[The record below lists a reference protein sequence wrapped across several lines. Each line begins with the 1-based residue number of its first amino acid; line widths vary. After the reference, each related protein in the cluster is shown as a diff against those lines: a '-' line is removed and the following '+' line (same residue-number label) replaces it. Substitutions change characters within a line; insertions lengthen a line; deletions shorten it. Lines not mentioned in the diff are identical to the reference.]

1 MDLACL
7 VRICRLQEL
16 SYALGQQLLVNR
28 AHGVEMGPASA
39 SAAGCSTVSV
49 GCHLGPSYMVAC
61 QRRELGAVWP
71 ERTVRNASTAQRVDH
86 IVFGEAYVGQL
97 WDRVRLRDRQAH
109 QMRAIVV
116 NGGAG
121 RQRGDWT
128 RAHRAAWLQFLRS
141 Y

>member
-1 MDLACL
+1 
-7 VRICRLQEL
+7 
-16 SYALGQQLLVNR
+16 
-28 AHGVEMGPASA
+28 MGPASA

-128 RAHRAAWLQFLRS
+128 RAHRAAWLHCQPGQPRAAS
-141 Y
+141 RAPQ